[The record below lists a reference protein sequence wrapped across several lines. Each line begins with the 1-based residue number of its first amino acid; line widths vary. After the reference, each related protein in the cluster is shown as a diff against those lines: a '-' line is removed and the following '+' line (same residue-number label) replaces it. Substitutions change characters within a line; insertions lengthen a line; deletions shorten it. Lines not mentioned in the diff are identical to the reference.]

1 MLFKTGFSAHFPPNQ
16 IKMRAELLLLL
27 FALIAVV
34 VPVLNR
40 YFCNVALH
48 NVKLSFALGN
58 NARVLL

>member
-1 MLFKTGFSAHFPPNQ
+1 MLFKTGVSAHFPPNQ

-40 YFCNVALH
+40 YFCNIILH